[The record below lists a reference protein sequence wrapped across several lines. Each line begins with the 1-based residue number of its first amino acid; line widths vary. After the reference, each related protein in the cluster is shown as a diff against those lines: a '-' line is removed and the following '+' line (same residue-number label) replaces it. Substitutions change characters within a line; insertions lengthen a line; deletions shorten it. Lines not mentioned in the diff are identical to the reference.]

1 MSFFKLGMD
10 SIQEFLVLALMLV
23 FIFAVL
29 YSGMDWTYKI
39 GIGALVLTL
48 VFVSSLANQAIKQQ
62 REEEKKRLRQ

>member
-1 MSFFKLGMD
+1 MD

>member
-48 VFVSSLANQAIKQQ
+48 VFVSTIANQAIKQQ
-62 REEEKKRLRQ
+62 REEERKRLQK

>member
-23 FIFAVL
+23 FIFAVM